1 MNIRLLS
8 VAACVFM
15 PVLANAS
22 SPFVGI
28 YQTIDDQ
35 TNTPKSIVALY
46 EYNDGKDKNIAGRII
61 ALYGADGK
69 ISETLANPTH
79 IADNVKG
86 APKMTGLD
94 IIWDMKWDADENEYN
109 DGKVMDPTSG
119 KAYSC
124 VIWQDK
130 PGVLNVRGKLGPFG
144 RTQNWNLLVTSS
156 MPTDLKNIDTSSWS
170 PIIIK

>member
-1 MNIRLLS
+1 
-8 VAACVFM
+8 M

-46 EYNDGKDKNIAGRII
+46 EYN
-61 ALYGADGK
+61 DGK